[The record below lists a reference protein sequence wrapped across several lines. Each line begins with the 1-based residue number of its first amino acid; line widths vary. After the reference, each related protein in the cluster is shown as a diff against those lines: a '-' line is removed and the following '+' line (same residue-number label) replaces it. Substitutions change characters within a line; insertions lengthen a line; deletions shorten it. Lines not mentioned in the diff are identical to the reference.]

1 MKNKYLALLF
11 VIILVSMSFIYF
23 GRKMIDDGQK
33 KIVRIEKTIKK
44 DQEKLNSAKVLN
56 KQLQQVSKVIRNSM
70 TKKRSYNA
78 EEVNE
83 FINKLGDLADR
94 FKIKIEGLSPRPSLK
109 EGKIVEQSYSL
120 QIICDYVQLGKFL
133 AELERFDY
141 IMSVNT
147 LDVKTLHGKRD
158 NAKVG
163 PTRYKVAIEL
173 STFKIIKEA

>member
-1 MKNKYLALLF
+1 M
-11 VIILVSMSFIYF
+11 IILVSMSYIYF
-23 GRKMIDDGQK
+23 GRKMISDGRK
-33 KIVRIEKTIKK
+33 KIVNIEKTIKK

-56 KQLQQVSKVIRNSM
+56 KELQQVSKVILNSM
-70 TKKRSYNA
+70 TKNRTYKA

-83 FINKLGDLADR
+83 FVSKLGDLADR
-94 FKIKIEGLSPRPSLK
+94 FKIKIEGLSPRPSSK

-141 IMSVNT
+141 IMKLNT
-147 LDVKTLHGKRD
+147 LDVKPVHGKRD
-158 NAKVG
+158 SAPSVG
-163 PTRYKVAIEL
+163 ATRYKVAIEL